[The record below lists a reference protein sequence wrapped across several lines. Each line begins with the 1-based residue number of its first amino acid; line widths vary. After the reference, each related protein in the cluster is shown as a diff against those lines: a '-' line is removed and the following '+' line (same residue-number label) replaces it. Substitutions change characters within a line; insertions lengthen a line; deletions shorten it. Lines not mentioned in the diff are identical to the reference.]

1 MTAVN
6 RQVRPLTG
14 YQRDVVTVGA
24 LFPELPLAQIAG
36 YVRINAPLE
45 VERVRECMLR
55 EGRRHEAM
63 RVRIDASAMTQW
75 VSEDLDSIELVD
87 VSTAPDPRAAALEWV
102 RRATDTV
109 LPPDGQLI
117 RAAVVVDGGGSFLLY
132 VCAHHAVV
140 DLWGLTILLRHWC
153 EDYLGAEPSTEIPA
167 QSYTEFLKAEGEYR
181 DSDRFRQDAEAL
193 TARVAD
199 LSPALFP
206 RGATVREQARGR
218 RTLRLERADRDRLR
232 TTGQSVF
239 AVTATA
245 LAWYLR
251 RIHRDG
257 DIVLGV
263 PLLNRRRE
271 DLYLVGH
278 TVNMLPLAIDID
290 ESLTLT
296 QQAARTAEAVSELT
310 LRQRFPLGDLQNAL
324 REQGKGGT
332 GLFDVTY
339 SYMSLPDRK
348 LPDGIEEMT
357 VLSTGSSL
365 DALNIAAREF
375 RREGAIEID
384 IFYAEDVFD
393 ADFPIDDMI
402 GQVFALTRAALD
414 APDTPLAEL
423 DTLVA
428 AEHARIAGFEGPAQG
443 PLDRRATIDAL
454 VDAQIH
460 RTPDAPALLAT
471 VDGLEH
477 TLSYREFGDRVRALA
492 GRLRAAGLRPQE
504 PVPLLLRRSPELVIA
519 IHAVLAAGGAYV
531 PIDPDFPA
539 ARIATIVGDS
549 GARRVIAGAEFS
561 ATATELGVARIDP
574 SETAA
579 YDAVPSTTAP
589 DDLAYLIYTS
599 GSTGKPK
606 GVMIEHNSVVN
617 RLSWMQH
624 AYPITADDVILQKTP
639 ATFDVSVWE
648 LMWWGL
654 VGARVALL
662 PHGGERD
669 PRAIAAAITGH
680 RVSVMHFVPSMLGP
694 FLDHVTEQGVPA
706 QELASLR
713 LVFCSGEA
721 LTPALANRF
730 RAVFA
735 ELGLPHVRLIN
746 LYGPTEATVDV
757 SYYEVTD
764 EVSRVPIGK
773 PIDNIALLVLDPAG
787 RRCPVGVAGELNIAG
802 VGVGRGYHG
811 RADLTAAAFVADERV
826 PGGRRYRTG
835 DLARWLADGNLEY
848 LGRLDDQVKVRGNR
862 ITLGEID
869 NALAEC
875 PGVTAGVVIDARV
888 HGEATTLVAYYAGT
902 ASDTEV
908 HDQLAA
914 RLPGYMVP
922 SYFVRLERIPL
933 TGSGKADRK
942 ALPAPVR
949 HRTETR
955 PAQTD
960 SEQVIAE
967 AWAEVL
973 GVEAGELSVDDD
985 FFTVGGDSILA
996 LRLRSA
1002 AEQRGLRFDID
1013 RFFARPTIADLAAAV
1028 DAGETVADIGVSEAL
1043 ELIPLIDR
1051 GALAGA
1057 EDAFP
1062 ATSLQLGMLFHS
1074 LERAESTLYQD
1085 VFTYRLRMPWQEQHF
1100 RTAYARLVARQPAL
1114 RSDFD
1119 LTGRSIPIQIVRH
1132 EVPDTLY
1139 IGDSEDSAPYVMD
1152 HAPLHRM
1159 RVVPRG
1165 DEFELTFSF
1174 HHAILDG
1181 WSVANLVREL
1191 LQDYLHLL
1199 GLGLEPVDA
1208 TPYPATLLA
1217 EYARAEQAAQSE
1229 TRSRAYWSALLAG
1242 APSTSLASTR
1252 AYEPPTDDEPVE
1264 LSAVLPRWLRRAVA
1278 ATASTERVPLK
1289 SVLLTAHCLTLQAMT
1304 GAGDIT
1310 TGVVSHAR
1318 PARVGGDSVAGLFLN
1333 TLPVRLAAGPS
1344 DLLDAVRRIAA
1355 QERDS
1360 HPHRRYPLRAMIADL
1375 GALPFDTAFNFVN
1388 YHVFT
1393 GMSAAEDIALT
1404 DFRMREETNFALLVT
1419 AAIDPRTDDI
1429 TLRIS
1434 AGRDSL
1440 SHTQCE
1446 EYGRLFIGV
1455 LEALVRNPHDR
1466 LDARVRA
1473 DDAVHLVEAMAALR
1487 PNATA
1492 VVADSGSWTYQQLDR
1507 AAESIALRLLADGL
1521 PPQARVAVQ
1530 LERSPEQIATV
1541 LGVLRAGAAVVP
1553 LDPSYPAARRAA
1565 MINRAQPF
1573 RILTGTAELLAAG
1586 GNADGHT
1593 TPPGRTAESRDDRDV
1608 RGTGERPQG
1617 VPEGVLPAIH
1627 PESIAYV
1634 LFTSG
1639 STGEPK
1645 GVAMPHRG
1653 LANLVRWQR
1662 RSATAAPDGVTLQ
1675 FAPLSFDVS
1684 FQEIFA
1690 TLAEGGTLRLIS
1702 EEQRKDPAALVR
1714 LVADSGVARM
1724 YLPYVA
1730 LQALAEAARATGVYP
1745 TTLRAL
1751 VSSGEQLRITPEI
1764 RALAAANPG
1773 VVVENQYGP
1782 TESHVALACA
1792 MSGSPDRFPGLP
1804 PIGDVVGAAGV
1815 DLLDERL
1822 RPVPAGIPGEI
1833 YLSGSGLARGYEG
1846 RPELTAQRFVA
1857 DSGGGIRYRTGDL
1870 GVALPGGEIVCLGRT
1885 DTQVKVRGYRVECAE
1900 VEFALAEIAGVEQ
1913 AAVVARRL
1921 AGIDAVL
1928 DAFLVAAPGAEAPAV
1943 DTVRAE
1949 LRRNLPAHM
1958 VPSRFHWIDA
1968 VPLTPSGKR
1977 DDAALRRLAERP
1989 VAVAAGRA
1997 PADEWEREI
2006 AAILAEFSGTA
2017 EFAADTDFFAAG
2029 GTSIGAMRVAMTVA
2043 KRWNVELP
2051 LETFVSAPTAAG
2063 LAAVVRAGGAER
2075 SFDPLV
2081 PLRHS
2086 DSGATPLFLIHP
2098 IGGNIVCYVPLV
2110 RHMGGDR
2117 PVYGLQAAGAVPGT
2131 TPLTTVEELAA
2142 SYVAAIRRVR
2152 PHGPYHIAG
2161 WSFGG
2166 YVALEVARQLGDSA
2180 VEQLV
2185 LLDTMAL
2192 REVPPEQVDERDLIV
2207 WFFGELLWYAKGSE
2221 AATLDLEHLFD
2232 TSATDRDEL
2241 FDSILRQAIE
2251 HGILPQD
2258 SSPQLVRRLYSV
2270 FHANFQ
2276 AALAYR
2282 MSPVQRPFTL
2292 LRAAEGLPASLETAH
2307 RLAGTMFGD
2316 ADNGWERWATFGLDI
2331 REIPGDH
2338 LTMMTEPHIAIVAR
2352 LLADLLNRTPAL
2364 ESSSGN
2370 D

>member
-6 RQVRPLTG
+6 REIRPLTG

-36 YVRINAPLE
+36 YVRISAPLD
-45 VERVRECMLR
+45 VDRVRECMFR
-55 EGRRHEAM
+55 EGWRHEAM
-63 RVRIDASAMTQW
+63 RMRIDAHAMTQW
-75 VSEDLDSIELVD
+75 ISDEAESIDLVD
-87 VSTAPDPRAAALEWV
+87 VSGAADPEAAAQEWV
-102 RRATDTV
+102 RRTTETV

-117 RAAVVVDGGGSFLLY
+117 RAAIVVDGSGSFLLY

-153 EDYLGAEPSTEIPA
+153 EDYLGAESGAEIAA

-181 DSDRFRQDAEAL
+181 NSDRFQQDAAAL
-193 TARVAD
+193 TERVAD
-199 LSPALFP
+199 LSPALFA
-206 RGATVREQARGR
+206 RGTTVREQARGR
-218 RTLRLERADRDRLR
+218 RTLRLTKADRDRLR

-278 TVNMLPLAIDID
+278 TANMLPLALDID

-296 QQAARTAEAVSELT
+296 QQAALTAEAVSELT
-310 LRQRFPLGDLQNAL
+310 LRQRFPLGDLQAAL
-324 REQGKGGT
+324 REQGRGG
-332 GLFDVTY
+332 GSLFDVTY

-348 LPDGIEEMT
+348 LPDGIDEIS

-375 RREGAIEID
+375 RREGTIELD
-384 IFYAEDVFD
+384 VFYAEDVFD
-393 ADFPIDDMI
+393 ADFPIDDLI
-402 GQVFALTRAALD
+402 QQVFALTRAALD

-423 DTLVA
+423 DALLDA
-428 AEHARIAGFEGPAQG
+428 DHARIAGFEGPEDG
-443 PLDRRATIDAL
+443 PLDRQATIDAL
-454 VDAQIH
+454 VAAQIR
-460 RTPDAPALLAT
+460 RTPAAPALAAL
-471 VDGLEH
+471 VDGTET
-477 TLSYREFGDRVRALA
+477 TLSYAEFGDQVQALA
-492 GRLRAAGLRPQE
+492 GALRGAGLRAQE

-531 PIDPDFPA
+531 PIDPDYPP
-539 ARIATIVGDS
+539 ARIATVVDDC
-549 GARRVIAGAEFS
+549 GARVLIAGPEFDS
-561 ATATELGVARIDP
+561 TALELGVSRIDP
-574 SETAA
+574 HTPRATPG
-579 YDAVPSTTAP
+579 VTPSSTRP

-617 RLSWMQH
+617 RLTWMQN
-624 AYPITADDVILQKTP
+624 AYPLTADDVILQKTP

-669 PRAIAAAITGH
+669 PRVIAAAITGH

-706 QELASLR
+706 AELASLR

-735 ELGLPHVRLIN
+735 GLGLSHVRLIN

-757 SYYEVTD
+757 SYYEVGAQ
-764 EVSRVPIGK
+764 VSRVPIGR

-811 RADLTAAAFVADERV
+811 RDDLTAAAFVADERV
-826 PGGRRYRTG
+826 PGRRRYRTG

-875 PGVTAGVVIDARV
+875 PGVTAGVVVDARV
-888 HGEATTLVAYYAGT
+888 HGEATTLVAYYAGPAT
-902 ASDTEV
+902 DGEV
-908 HDQLAA
+908 AEHLAA

-922 SYFVRLERIPL
+922 SYFVRMERIPL

-942 ALPAPVR
+942 ALPSPIL
-949 HRTETR
+949 HRAETR
-955 PAQTD
+955 SAQTD
-960 SEQVIAE
+960 SEHLIAE

-973 GVEAGELSVDDD
+973 GVEARELSVDDD

-996 LRLRSA
+996 LRLRTA

-1028 DAGETVADIGVSEAL
+1028 DAGETIADIGVSQAL

-1051 GALAGA
+1051 GALADA

-1062 ATSLQLGMLFHS
+1062 ATALQLGMLFHS
-1074 LERAESTLYQD
+1074 LERRESTLYQD
-1085 VFTYRLRMPWQEQHF
+1085 VFTYQLRMPWQEAPF
-1100 RTAYARLVARQPAL
+1100 RAAYARLVARQPAL
-1114 RSDFD
+1114 RSGFD
-1119 LTGRSIPIQIVRH
+1119 LTGRSLPIQIVHH
-1132 EVPDTLY
+1132 EVPGTLR
-1139 IGDSEDSAPYVMD
+1139 IGASETAEPYVLD
-1152 HAPLHRM
+1152 RAPLHRM
-1159 RVVPRG
+1159 RVLPDADG
-1165 DEFELTFSF
+1165 FELTFSF

-1199 GLGLEPVDA
+1199 GFDIAPVDA

-1217 EYARAEQAAQSE
+1217 EYARAEQDARND
-1229 TRSRAYWSALLAG
+1229 TGSRAYWSRLLAD
-1242 APSTSLASTR
+1242 APATALSSTR
-1252 AYEPPTDDEPVE
+1252 AYEPPAADGPVE
-1264 LSAVLPRWLRRAVA
+1264 VNALLPRWLRRAISTT
-1278 ATASTERVPLK
+1278 ATTERLPLK
-1289 SVLLTAHCLTLQAMT
+1289 SILLTAHCLTLQAMT
-1304 GAGDIT
+1304 GADDII

-1318 PARVGGDSVAGLFLN
+1318 PARIGGDSVAGLFLN
-1333 TLPVRLAAGPS
+1333 TLPVRLGSTPI
-1344 DLLDAVRRIAA
+1344 DRLDAVRQVAA
-1355 QERDS
+1355 QERES
-1360 HPHRRYPLRAMIADL
+1360 HPHRRYPLRAMIADH
-1375 GALPFDTAFNFVN
+1375 GGVPFDTAFNFVN

-1393 GMSAAEDIALT
+1393 GVTAAADLALA
-1404 DFRMREETNFALLVT
+1404 DFRIREETNFALLVT
-1419 AAIDPRTDDI
+1419 AAVDPRTDDI

-1440 SHTQCE
+1440 SHPQCE

-1455 LEALVRNPHDR
+1455 LAALVRDPHGRIDAAHAR
-1466 LDARVRA
+1466 LE
-1473 DDAVHLVEAMAALR
+1473 DAVHQIEAMAALR
-1487 PNATA
+1487 PNAPA
-1492 VVADSGSWTYQQLDR
+1492 LVDDSSTWTYGHLDR
-1507 AAESIALRLLADGL
+1507 AAETVALRLLADGL
-1521 PPQARVAVQ
+1521 PANARIAVQ
-1530 LERSPEQIATV
+1530 LDRSPAQIAVV
-1541 LGVLRAGAAVVP
+1541 LGILRAGAAVVP
-1553 LDPSYPAARRAA
+1553 LDPSYPEARRAA
-1565 MINRAQPF
+1565 MIARAHPF
-1573 RILTGTAELLAAG
+1573 RILTDVQDLLPQVGSAAAG
-1586 GNADGHT
+1586 PAHRPGASGSADGSSASM
-1593 TPPGRTAESRDDRDV
+1593 PARDAA
-1608 RGTGERPQG
+1608 G
-1617 VPEGVLPAIH
+1617 GVLPAIH

-1662 RSATAAPDGVTLQ
+1662 RAATAASGGVTVQ

-1690 TLAEGGTLRLIS
+1690 TLAGGGTLRLIT
-1702 EEQRKDPAALVR
+1702 EEQRRDPAALARVVAESGAQR
-1714 LVADSGVARM
+1714 L

-1730 LQALAEAARATGVYP
+1730 LQALAEAAKVTEAYP
-1745 TTLRAL
+1745 TTLSAL

-1773 VVVENQYGP
+1773 VVLENQYGP
-1782 TESHVALACA
+1782 TESHVALAYS
-1792 MSGSPDRFPGLP
+1792 MSGSPERFPGLP
-1804 PIGDVVGAAGV
+1804 PVGSIVGAAGV
-1815 DLLDERL
+1815 ELLDERL
-1822 RPVPAGIPGEI
+1822 RPVAPGVPGEI
-1833 YLSGSGLARGYEG
+1833 YLSGAGLARGYEG

-1857 DSGGGIRYRTGDL
+1857 HAGGGIRYRTGDL
-1870 GVALPGGEIVCLGRT
+1870 GIELSGGDIVCLGRT
-1885 DTQVKVRGYRVECAE
+1885 DTQVKVRGFRVECAE

-1913 AAVVARRL
+1913 AAVVARQL
-1921 AGIDAVL
+1921 AGVDAAL
-1928 DAFLVAAPGAEAPAV
+1928 EAFLVAAPGTKPLAAEQ
-1943 DTVRAE
+1943 VRGE
-1949 LRRNLPAHM
+1949 LRTRLPAHV
-1958 VPSRFHWIDA
+1958 VPARFHWIDA
-1968 VPLTPSGKR
+1968 LPLTPSGKR
-1977 DDAALRRLAERP
+1977 DDAALRRLAEKP
-1989 VAVAAGRA
+1989 ATVAVGRA

-2043 KRWNVELP
+2043 ERWNVDLP
-2051 LETFVSAPTAAG
+2051 LETFVATPTATG

-2075 SFDPLV
+2075 GFDPLV
-2081 PLRHS
+2081 PLMHS

-2098 IGGNIVCYVPLV
+2098 IGGNIVCYVPLA

-2131 TPLTTVEELAA
+2131 TPLTTVQELAA
-2142 SYVAAIRRVR
+2142 SYVAAIRRAH

-2192 REVPPEQVDERDLIV
+2192 RETPPEHVDEKDLIV

-2221 AATLDLEHLFD
+2221 AAVLDLEQLFD
-2232 TSATDRDEL
+2232 TSASDRDEL
-2241 FDSILRQAIE
+2241 FDSILRQSVD
-2251 HGILPQD
+2251 HGILPPE
-2258 SSPQLVRRLYSV
+2258 SSPQLVRRLYAV

-2292 LRAAEGLPASLETAH
+2292 LRATDGLPASLETAH

-2316 ADNGWERWATFGLDI
+2316 ADNGWERWANFGLDI

-2338 LTMMTEPHIAIVAR
+2338 LSMMTEPNIATVAR